1 MWKWASCKRR
11 GEPKSKEQR
20 REEGRGV
27 SSGRGGLQVGD
38 SESGG
43 GQRRQ
48 EWGGVSGGA
57 SHGKTQQVHVYSRAG
72 IYSRFNNISLQ
83 SRFIATMLRIT
94 EGPADTVHRKR
105 SSLFG

>member
-1 MWKWASCKRR
+1 MAGRVKYVWKWASCKRR

-72 IYSRFNNISLQ
+72 IYSTFNTSLYK
-83 SRFIATMLRIT
+83 
-94 EGPADTVHRKR
+94 AD
-105 SSLFG
+105 SLPPCLE